1 MQFSLFFSPCV
12 VSNVT
17 LCCVPPV
24 QLGGRFGTTSCAIAS
39 QQRNSG
45 KLVVVEPDR
54 DVWFILAHNQQLHR
68 CSFWTFRGAVS
79 HTPVVVS
86 SAEYATRAI
95 SNPSASSPTNKAPVV
110 VMNYFALQKA
120 VNMSFTAILIDCEG
134 CIEQLFA
141 LPPTHRDSSSVTN
154 ELDISEAQAK
164 HVRTMLETVKTI
176 IIETDMKQQT
186 PHCQHDC
193 VNYHKWF
200 ALFSRLGYKQ
210 THSARDVVYSFIDH
224 VVFSRV

>member
-1 MQFSLFFSPCV
+1 M
-12 VSNVT
+12 
-17 LCCVPPV
+17 PV

-39 QQRNSG
+39 HQRNSG
-45 KLVVVEPDR
+45 NLVVVEPDR

-95 SNPSASSPTNKAPVV
+95 SDPSSTPTNRASIA
-110 VMNYFALQKA
+110 VMDYFTLQKA

-141 LPPTHRDSSSVTN
+141 LPPTVGESSSVTN
-154 ELDISEAQAK
+154 ELDISEVHAK
-164 HVRTMLETVKTI
+164 YVRTMLKNVKTI